1 MEDQTENID
10 NSLTQEDL
18 LTITDNSTKFLIE
31 ISKWTKFLSIL
42 GFVIIGIMVIG
53 GLFAGT
59 ILSNIGTELPFP
71 GFIIGLFYIFIAL
84 IYLFPVLYIYRFSTK
99 LKIALSSMDSI
110 TLEAAFQN
118 LKSHYKFI
126 GIFTIVA
133 LGLYLVL
140 GIGSF
145 LIAAI
150 LQ

>member
-1 MEDQTENID
+1 MD